1 MSLVFDHV
9 TLINLCISNYREAT
23 GAMFI
28 HAKSVKKVLKLL
40 VFVFFS
46 FFVILNIMVE
56 TFQRTTMFYL
66 IAKVERK

>member
-28 HAKSVKKVLKLL
+28 HAKSVKSVKAACVCILFFFRYFKYYGKNISKNNHVL
-40 VFVFFS
+40 FNS
-46 FFVILNIMVE
+46 
-56 TFQRTTMFYL
+56 
-66 IAKVERK
+66 